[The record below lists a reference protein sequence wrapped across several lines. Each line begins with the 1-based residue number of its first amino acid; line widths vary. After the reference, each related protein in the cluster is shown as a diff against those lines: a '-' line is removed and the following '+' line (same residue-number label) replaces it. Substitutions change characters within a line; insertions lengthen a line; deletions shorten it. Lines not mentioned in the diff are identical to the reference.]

1 MRRINQILT
10 NLYSAHRFLL
20 QDGALD
26 DKEKQFFE
34 SVDVNMDETTATM
47 AIHQLS
53 LYLSR
58 HYQKKSDYF
67 TGRIRY
73 PYAGGLC
80 K

>member
-47 AIHQLS
+47 AIH
-53 LYLSR
+53 
-58 HYQKKSDYF
+58 
-67 TGRIRY
+67 
-73 PYAGGLC
+73 
-80 K
+80 

>member
-58 HYQKKSDYF
+58 HYQKK
-67 TGRIRY
+67 
-73 PYAGGLC
+73 
-80 K
+80 